1 MSKKGFTA
9 MLAVATLT
17 GYIHTFAAQEHSDAN
32 QLGAS
37 IPENN
42 IVVQKPLVDTSAPV
56 AVAPAPAPVLIPPAE
71 KLLSEMKVY
80 PTF

>member
-1 MSKKGFTA
+1 MSKKGIIA

-17 GYIHTFAAQEHSDAN
+17 GYTHTLAAQENADAI
-32 QLGAS
+32 QRGSS
-37 IPENN
+37 IPEQN
-42 IVVQKPLVDTSAPV
+42 IVVPKPLEEASTATTATPEQGYMQ
-56 AVAPAPAPVLIPPAE
+56 PAE